1 MKKNIFGILLIGLAV
16 TACDDDY
23 TTWYQEE
30 VPSEVANA
38 PMEKLQNVLVEP
50 FVTSVIVSWDKPAS
64 DQYYYTLLS
73 WVDGTGTTQNRKI
86 SKYSVDPENPNRIR
100 AIVGGFTDTNTYNF
114 TLTACSY
121 SGVQSEPALAS
132 AAPQSGEAA
141 KEYILSTVTVGSD
154 VESAIINW
162 KNEISATMN
171 LVVEYVDKYG
181 KSQSVTFDATVPKT
195 EKIEKLPVEK
205 TTVLNIK
212 AVDPV
217 YEIETEPAQFDVEP
231 LLTQW
236 DYYDAGINYICR
248 ALWSNPTPT
257 NNCTITYK
265 DEERKNEFTV
275 TTTGGDP
282 YCWWLNTTPL
292 TTNKFVMRYKS
303 NQNTELQIFM
313 SFPPS
318 PNNAPKTKLK
328 KTENWE
334 TLEWDLSG
342 SENGPWEP
350 NIFPR
355 FDWGNDK
362 GLVLEVRNAHF
373 E

>member
-1 MKKNIFGILLIGLAV
+1 MKKNIYAILLLGVAM
-16 TACDDDY
+16 TACNEDY
-23 TTWYQEE
+23 TEWYQEE
-30 VPSEVANA
+30 VPEAEANA
-38 PMEKLQNVLVEP
+38 PMEKLQNVKVEP

-64 DQYYYTLLS
+64 DQYYYTILS
-73 WVDGTGTTQNRKI
+73 WVDGNGQVQNRKI
-86 SKYSVDPENPNRIR
+86 SKYSEDPENPARIR
-100 AIVGGFTDTNTYNF
+100 AIVGGFTDTNTYEF
-114 TLTACSY
+114 SLVACSFA
-121 SGVQSEPALAS
+121 GVKSEPTIAS

-141 KEYILSTVTVGSD
+141 KDYILSTVTVTND

-162 KNEISATMN
+162 KNEINATIT
-171 LVVEYVDKYG
+171 LEVAYTDKYG
-181 KSQSVTFDATVPKT
+181 KAKTATFDATVPKS
-195 EKIEKLPVEK
+195 EVIEQLPIEK

-212 AVDPV
+212 AIDPT
-217 YEIETEPAQFDVEP
+217 YEIETSPAQYEVEP

-257 NNCTITYK
+257 NNCTIEYW

-282 YCWWLNTTPL
+282 YCWWFNTTPL

-303 NQNTELQIFM
+303 NQNSELQIFM

-318 PNNAPKTKLK
+318 AANAPKTKLK
-328 KTENWE
+328 KTSNWE